1 MDVNEA
7 SATDRCFIPVVQ
19 VLNLQGRRKH
29 LYPRH
34 EERWMFESILCEVTE
49 YDPEVLEPLIGLAVE
64 IAREG
69 REGRRIGTL
78 FTLGDE
84 NAVLARSRPLILDP
98 LLGHPESSRHVT
110 NLNLRGTVKEL
121 AQLDGGFVVSR
132 DGIVLS
138 ACRYLD
144 AVAAQVDVPLGLGS
158 RHIAAANMSAVT
170 KAVGIVVSES
180 SVVRL
185 FCHGQL
191 VGEIIPEVWMM
202 DHSAHLSGSVK
213 REQVGELTILTP
225 STRRS
230 SVR

>member
-1 MDVNEA
+1 
-7 SATDRCFIPVVQ
+7 
-19 VLNLQGRRKH
+19 
-29 LYPRH
+29 
-34 EERWMFESILCEVTE
+34 MFESILCEVTE
-49 YDPEVLEPLIGLAVE
+49 YDADVVEPLIGLAVE

-84 NAVLARSRPLILDP
+84 KAVLAKSRPLILDP
-98 LLGHPESSRHVT
+98 LLGHPESSRHIT
-110 NLNLRGTVKEL
+110 NLNLRGTIKEL

-191 VGEIIPEVWMM
+191 VGEIIPEIWMA
-202 DHSAHLSGSVK
+202 DHASHLRGTVK
-213 REQVGELTILTP
+213 REQVGELTVLTP
-225 STRRS
+225 NSRWAS
-230 SVR
+230 PAKQG

>member
-1 MDVNEA
+1 
-7 SATDRCFIPVVQ
+7 
-19 VLNLQGRRKH
+19 
-29 LYPRH
+29 
-34 EERWMFESILCEVTE
+34 MFESILCEVTE
-49 YDPEVLEPLIGLAVE
+49 YDPGVLESMIGLAVE

-69 REGRRIGTL
+69 REGRRVGTL
-78 FTLGDE
+78 FMLGDE
-84 NAVLARSRPLILDP
+84 DAVLARSRPLILDP
-98 LLGHPESSRHVT
+98 LLGHPESARHIA
-110 NLNLRGTVKEL
+110 NLNLRGTIKEL

-144 AVAAQVDVPLGLGS
+144 AAAALGDVPLGLGS

-191 VGEIIPEVWMM
+191 VGEIIPELWMM
-202 DHSAHLSGSVK
+202 DHAPHIRGAVK
-213 REQVGELTILTP
+213 REQVGELTVLTP
-225 STRRS
+225 SRGRPS
-230 SVR
+230 IAR